1 MMIPPDSEIFEV
13 EQRIAR
19 RRAQVRMR
27 ARDTAARARQ
37 ALASPLAL
45 IGVAAVGFL
54 AARALATRQ
63 QRPPQPGRR
72 KSDHAK
78 SARAGR
84 IAGIILPAAMW
95 FVRAQWGSPV
105 RAAQFLLEKMN
116 MRKTA
121 TSPRGDMT
129 RA

>member
-1 MMIPPDSEIFEV
+1 MIPLDGEIMEV
-13 EQRIAR
+13 ERRIAFR
-19 RRAQVRMR
+19 RERLRMR
-27 ARDTAARARQ
+27 GREAGARARQ
-37 ALASPLAL
+37 ALASPAAL
-45 IGVAAVGFL
+45 IGVAVVGFV

-95 FVRAQWGSPV
+95 FVRAQWGSPA

-129 RA
+129 RT

>member
-1 MMIPPDSEIFEV
+1 MIPLDAEIVEV
-13 EQRIAR
+13 ERRIALR
-19 RRAQVRMR
+19 RERLRMR
-27 ARDTAARARQ
+27 AREAGARTRK
-37 ALASPLAL
+37 ALASPAAL
-45 IGVAAVGFL
+45 IGVAVVGFV

-78 SARAGR
+78 AARARG
-84 IAGIILPAAMW
+84 IAGLILPAAMW